1 MGRDVPGRPDG
12 GDRPA
17 DGGPDP
23 AAARLGRAAGAL
35 AREQSRVSRW
45 QTLRRALGP
54 AAEPIYRAVIAR
66 RNRAFDAGVGVRP
79 APGGLRV
86 ISVGNLSTGG
96 TGKTP
101 VVAHLA
107 GVLHGYG
114 LPVAVALRGYRPDA
128 AGVSDEA
135 EEYRRAFVGL
145 RPAVPVVVGPD
156 RRAALA
162 RFLADPE
169 AARWRRQSAARDHA
183 GVVILDDGF
192 QHRRLARDAD
202 VVLID
207 ATRDP
212 RWQRLL
218 PAGELREPVSALGR
232 AHAVVITHAEAV
244 GAGAAEG
251 IAGALRAGLGAGSDR
266 VAFAGCAHRWDGLEG
281 IDPAGQPLEHEES
294 WLAGRRVLALCA
306 IGNPGP
312 FVGRVRALAARAE
325 AITLPDHDGY
335 SGATVARVLA
345 AAQRSGAQ
353 AIVTTQK
360 DWSKLARVEPARW
373 PCPVLRP
380 RLRIEFL
387 WGLDD
392 LLGVIA
398 RAAGAQPGTG
408 WRGASPGQ
416 GVASAAGHGAG
427 NDAAIDGTGGRTDGG
442 SRA

>member
-1 MGRDVPGRPDG
+1 M
-12 GDRPA
+12 
-17 DGGPDP
+17 
-23 AAARLGRAAGAL
+23 
-35 AREQSRVSRW
+35 SRW
-45 QTLRRALGP
+45 QTLRMALGP

-107 GVLHGYG
+107 KVLRGLGV
-114 LPVAVALRGYRPDA
+114 PVAVALRGYRPDA
-128 AGVSDEA
+128 AGLSDEA

-145 RPAVPVVVGPD
+145 RPGVPVVVGPD
-156 RRAALA
+156 RHAALT
-162 RFLADPE
+162 RFLAGHD
-169 AARWRRQSAARDHA
+169 AARWRGESDAPAHP

-212 RWQRLL
+212 LAQRLL
-218 PAGELREPVSALGR
+218 PAGELREPVGALAR
-232 AHAVVITHAEAV
+232 AQAVLITHAEAV
-244 GAGAAEG
+244 GPGVALG
-251 IAGALRAGLGAGSDR
+251 IANALRAGLGPRGDR
-266 VAFAGCAHRWDGLEG
+266 VAFAGCAHRWEGLEG
-281 IDPAGQPLEHEES
+281 IDPAGQPIEHEES
-294 WLAGRRVLALCA
+294 WLSGRRVLAVCA

-312 FVGRVRALAARAE
+312 FVARVRALAGRAE

-335 SGATVARVLA
+335 RGPTVARIIEA
-345 AAQRSGAQ
+345 ARGAQ
-353 AIVTTQK
+353 AVVTTQK

-380 RLRIEFL
+380 RLRIELL
-387 WGLDD
+387 WGSDA
-392 LLGVIA
+392 LLGVV
-398 RAAGAQPGTG
+398 RGAAGVPEGHDPTAPHDADETPGG
-408 WRGASPGQ
+408 
-416 GVASAAGHGAG
+416 
-427 NDAAIDGTGGRTDGG
+427 
-442 SRA
+442 